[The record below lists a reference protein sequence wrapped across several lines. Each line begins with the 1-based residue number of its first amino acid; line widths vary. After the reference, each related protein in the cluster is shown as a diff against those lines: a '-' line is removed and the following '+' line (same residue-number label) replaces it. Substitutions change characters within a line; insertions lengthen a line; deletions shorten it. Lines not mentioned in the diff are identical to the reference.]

1 VTPLEIE
8 TMARQR
14 YNAVGDSFWASTE
27 MMGLIWQACGELA
40 REAKCI
46 RRVFTTT
53 TVASTREYAF
63 PTNVTAIKRVTYNGQ
78 RLDEVQMQVDDDL
91 TSFSEATISMGMFQA
106 FTQWDETLYL
116 RPIPDAAYT
125 LKIYGICEP
134 QEVTSTSTLE
144 VPTEYHQGLCDF
156 LNMMMA
162 AKDKNLQAAQW
173 FEKRWDMTKA
183 KAIRQEKAKQRG
195 GNLLS
200 VYDAEGWFAR

>member
-1 VTPLEIE
+1 MTPLEIE

-27 MMGLIWQACGELA
+27 MMGLIWQACQELA

-53 TVASTREYAF
+53 TVAGTREYAF
-63 PTNVTAIKRVTYNGQ
+63 PTNVTAIKRIIYNGI
-78 RLDEVQMQVDDDL
+78 RLDEVQFTVDDDL
-91 TSFSEATISMGMFQA
+91 TSFYETTTNQGPPETFV
-106 FTQWDETLYL
+106 QWNETLYL
-116 RPIPDAAYT
+116 RPIPDGAYT
-125 LKIYGICEP
+125 LKIYGYCEP

-144 VPTEYHQGLCDF
+144 VPTEYHQGLCDY

-173 FEKRWDMTKA
+173 FEKRWDLTKA
-183 KAIRQEKAKQRG
+183 KAVRQERAKYRG
-195 GNLLS
+195 GNLIS
-200 VYDAEGWFAR
+200 VYDAEGWLSR